1 LRVGARFLTHDD
13 VDILD
18 LFLQHL
24 NFLTVLQPVELGL
37 DLLDLVLY
45 LVGGFLLVLVMT
57 DLRVGDGATEYD
69 RVEI

>member
-1 LRVGARFLTHDD
+1 MRVGARFLTHDD

-24 NFLTVLQPVELGL
+24 NFLAVLQPVELSL

-69 RVEI
+69 